1 MGHSTPLAYFG
12 GAFVAQEAARLP
24 LDDAGFVWGATIT
37 DLCRTVKH
45 RLYRWPEHLARFRR
59 SCWAVGINPPRGDE
73 EITGLAGELV
83 THNAALLERA
93 QDLAL
98 VLLATPGPVGYYTGK
113 PSGPGDAEPTFV
125 MHTFPL
131 PFARYRPLFQ
141 QGASLLVPSIRQ
153 IPAVCIDPR
162 IKQRSRL
169 HWWLAQQQVLRS
181 DVKASALL
189 LDQSGHVT
197 ETAAA
202 NFLIA
207 RDGEVITPPKNAVL
221 EGVSLG
227 VLRELCGKLGIPFSE
242 QPLTLD
248 DCLNAHE
255 ALLTSTPY
263 CVAGVGRI
271 NGAPVPWPGA
281 IFRRLLQAWSEE
293 LGLDIQRQIEKT
305 D

>member
-1 MGHSTPLAYFG
+1 LAYFG

-37 DLCRTVKH
+37 DLCRTIKH

-59 SCWAVGINPPRGDE
+59 SCRAANINPPLDDE
-73 EITGLAGELV
+73 QITPLAEELV
-83 THNAALLERA
+83 AHNAALLQPD

-98 VLLATPGPVGYYTGK
+98 ILLATPGPVGYFSGK
-113 PSGPGDAEPTFV
+113 PSGIGQAEPTFV

-141 QGASLLVPSIRQ
+141 HGASLIVSSIRQ
-153 IPAVCIDPR
+153 IPAECIDPR

-169 HWWLAQQQVLRS
+169 HWWLAQQQAQRIDPS
-181 DVKASALL
+181 ASALL
-189 LDQSGHVT
+189 LDQSGHIT

-202 NFLIA
+202 NFLIV
-207 RDGEVITPPKNAVL
+207 RDGAVIAPPENAVL

-227 VLRELCGKLGIPFSE
+227 VLRELCGNLGIPFSE
-242 QPLTLD
+242 QPLTLY
-248 DCLNAHE
+248 DCCNASE

-263 CVAGVGRI
+263 CVAGVARI
-271 NGAPVPWPGA
+271 NGVPIPWPGT

-293 LGLDIQRQIEKT
+293 LGLDIQRQIEQN